1 MKYNLAFLFLLLFL
15 GFSSCKTTKNTLAP
29 KDKSLSLSENKEF
42 EFKYLFFDANKYML
56 NGDFDNAISNLNACL
71 AIDNT
76 SSVSYYKL
84 ASIYLLKKEYA
95 LAEEYAEKALVY
107 NDSNVWYLYLAGNI
121 YGNNE
126 KYEKAIAI
134 FNRLIQIDENE
145 IDFYLNLA
153 DIYLSAKD
161 FKSALKTYNTIQDK
175 FGIAEIISVQKHKI
189 YASQGKEKEAINELK
204 VLAVNFDSEPAYKR
218 NIADYYLQLN
228 RLNEAIAEYQKIL
241 LKHTG
246 DAYSYLGLAEA
257 FKRAGNVNESFGALK
272 SAFKSA
278 ELPSEVKINVLVS
291 LLPSIEN
298 TDIKIAV
305 IELTEIVL
313 EQYPDD
319 PDVNTIY
326 ANFLLQANDIKGAKK
341 HLEKVLQIRKDKY
354 AIWEQ
359 LILVYN
365 QLLDWPACFSVSS
378 EAIEYFPN
386 QGFLYFF
393 KGFSGFQLEKYNESV
408 DAFEFGLKLIT
419 KTDPLYK
426 DFLTFLGES
435 YHKTG
440 KKDKAYRTFD
450 RLLEEDAQNIMV
462 LNNYAYY
469 LSIDGER
476 LDKAEKMS
484 KITVTKEPKNPT
496 YLDTY
501 AWILFRQKRYAEA
514 LEFIKKAI
522 EYNVGKSAVI
532 TEHYGDILYHNNA
545 VDEAIN
551 QWKKALELGEG
562 SSLLK
567 QKIDAKTYI
576 E

>member
-1 MKYNLAFLFLLLFL
+1 MKVNFFLIFLGVLL
-15 GFSSCKTTKNTLAP
+15 GFSSCKTTKSTLVPTNNTT
-29 KDKSLSLSENKEF
+29 SLSENKMF
-42 EFKYLFFDANKYML
+42 EFKHLFFDANKFML
-56 NGDFDNAISNLNACL
+56 SGDYDKAISHFNACL
-71 AIDNT
+71 VIDNT
-76 SSVSYYKL
+76 SSATYYKL
-84 ASIYLLKKEYA
+84 ASIYLIKQEFA
-95 LAEEYAEKALVY
+95 LAEEYAEKAVMY
-107 NDSNVWYLYLAGNI
+107 NDSNIWYLYLAGNI
-121 YGNNE
+121 YGKNG
-126 KYEKAIAI
+126 KYDKAIAI
-134 FNRLIQIDENE
+134 FNRLILLDENE

-153 DIYLSAKD
+153 DVYLSAND
-161 FKSALKTYNTIQDK
+161 LKSALKTYNTIENK
-175 FGIAEIISVQKHKI
+175 FGIAEIISLQKHKI

-204 VLAVNFDSEPAYKR
+204 VLAAAYDNEPAYKR

-228 RLNEAIAEYQKIL
+228 KLNESIAAYNEIL
-241 LKHTG
+241 LKHPT

-257 FKRAGNVNESFGALK
+257 YKRAGNVKESLAALK
-272 SAFKSA
+272 SAFKNRD
-278 ELPSEVKINVLVS
+278 LPSEVKINVLVS

-305 IELTEIVL
+305 IELTEIIL
-313 EQYPDD
+313 AQYPDD

-341 HLEKVLQIRKDKY
+341 HLEKVLKVRKDKY

-365 QLLDWPACFSVSS
+365 QLLDWPACFSVSN

-408 DAFEFGLKLIT
+408 EAFEFGLKLIT

-440 KKDKAYRTFD
+440 KKDKAYRIFD
-450 RLLEEDAQNIMV
+450 RLLDEDAQNIMV

-469 LSIDGER
+469 LSIDDER
-476 LDKAEKMS
+476 LDKAEQMS

-501 AWILFRQKRYAEA
+501 AWILFRQKRYVEA

-522 EYNVGKSAVI
+522 EFNVDKSAVI

-545 VDEAIN
+545 VDEALI

>member
-1 MKYNLAFLFLLLFL
+1 MKFNFAFLFLLVFI
-15 GFSSCKTTKNTLAP
+15 GFSSCKTTTTFVVT
-29 KDKSLSLSENKEF
+29 KDSSLNLSDNKKF
-42 EFKYLFFDANKYML
+42 EFKHLFFDANKYML
-56 NGDFDNAISNLNACL
+56 NGDYDNAISHFKACL

-76 SSVSYYKL
+76 SSASYYKL
-84 ASIYLLKKEYA
+84 ASIYLIKQEFA
-95 LAEEYAEKALVY
+95 LAEEYAEKAVWY
-107 NDSNVWYLYLAGNI
+107 NNDNIWYLYLAGNL
-121 YGNNE
+121 YGKNG
-126 KYEKAIAI
+126 KYEKAIDV
-134 FNRLIQIDENE
+134 FERLIQIDENE

-153 DIYLSAKD
+153 DVYLSANDLKA
-161 FKSALKTYNTIQDK
+161 ALKTYNTIQAK
-175 FGIAEIISVQKHKI
+175 FGIAEIISLQKHKV

-204 VLAVNFDSEPAYKR
+204 ILASAFDNEAAYKR

-228 RLNEAIAEYQKIL
+228 KLNEAIAEYQNIL
-241 LKHTG
+241 LKHPG

-257 FKRAGNVNESFGALK
+257 HKRAGNVKESFSALK
-272 SAFKSA
+272 SAFKNR
-278 ELPSEVKINVLVS
+278 ELPSDVKISVLVS

-298 TDIKIAV
+298 TDIKISV
-305 IELTEIVL
+305 IELTEIIL

-326 ANFLLQANDIKGAKK
+326 ANFLLQANDIQGAKK
-341 HLEKVLQIRKDKY
+341 HLEKVLEVRKDKY

-365 QLLDWPACFSVSS
+365 QLLDWPACFSVSNQ
-378 EAIEYFPN
+378 AIEYFPN

-393 KGFSGFQLEKYNESV
+393 KGFSGFQLEKFSESV
-408 DAFEFGLKLIT
+408 EAFEFGLKLIT

-440 KKDKAYRTFD
+440 KKDKAYRIFD
-450 RLLEEDAQNIMV
+450 QLLEEDAQNIMV

-469 LSIDGER
+469 LSVDDER

-501 AWILFRQKRYAEA
+501 AWILFRQKKYTEA
-514 LEFIKKAI
+514 LEYIEKAI
-522 EYNVGKSAVI
+522 AYDLDKSAVI
-532 TEHYGDILYHNNA
+532 TEHYGDILFHNNA
-545 VDEAIN
+545 VDEAIS
-551 QWKKALELGEG
+551 QWNKALELGEG

>member
-1 MKYNLAFLFLLLFL
+1 M
-15 GFSSCKTTKNTLAP
+15 
-29 KDKSLSLSENKEF
+29 F
-42 EFKYLFFDANKYML
+42 EFKHLFFDANKFML
-56 NGDFDNAISNLNACL
+56 SGDYDKAISHFNACL
-71 AIDNT
+71 VIDNT
-76 SSVSYYKL
+76 SSATYYKL
-84 ASIYLLKKEYA
+84 ASIYLIKQEFA
-95 LAEEYAEKALVY
+95 LAEEYAEKAVMY
-107 NDSNVWYLYLAGNI
+107 NDSNIWYLYLAGNI
-121 YGNNE
+121 YGKNG
-126 KYEKAIAI
+126 KYDKAIAI
-134 FNRLIQIDENE
+134 FNRLILLDENE

-153 DIYLSAKD
+153 DVYLSAND
-161 FKSALKTYNTIQDK
+161 LKSALKTYNTIENK
-175 FGIAEIISVQKHKI
+175 FGIAEIISLQKHKI

-204 VLAVNFDSEPAYKR
+204 VLAAAYDNEPAYKR

-228 RLNEAIAEYQKIL
+228 KLNESIASYNEIL
-241 LKHTG
+241 LKHPT

-257 FKRAGNVNESFGALK
+257 YKRAGNVKESLAALK
-272 SAFKSA
+272 SAFKNRD
-278 ELPSEVKINVLVS
+278 LPSEVKINVLVS

-305 IELTEIVL
+305 IELTEIIL
-313 EQYPDD
+313 AQYPDD

-326 ANFLLQANDIKGAKK
+326 ANFLLQAKDIKGAKK
-341 HLEKVLQIRKDKY
+341 HLEKVLKVRKDKY

-365 QLLDWPACFSVSS
+365 QLLDWPACFSVSN

-408 DAFEFGLKLIT
+408 EAFEFGLKLIT

-440 KKDKAYRTFD
+440 KKEKAYRIFD
-450 RLLEEDAQNIMV
+450 RLLDEDSQNIMV

-469 LSIDGER
+469 LSIDDER
-476 LDKAEKMS
+476 LDKAEQMS

-501 AWILFRQKRYAEA
+501 AWILFRQKRYVEA

-522 EYNVGKSAVI
+522 EFNVDKSAVI

-545 VDEAIN
+545 VDEALI